1 MTRRAHGRWFPKAV
15 RAFVVE
21 KKFFRLTYSMS
32 VAPTP
37 PSGGEIVGDTVFSF
51 DEKTQC
57 HVGPHPA
64 VAADEARQS
73 RNDDP

>member
-1 MTRRAHGRWFPKAV
+1 MLFGLYVNPPARAA
-15 RAFVVE
+15 
-21 KKFFRLTYSMS
+21 
-32 VAPTP
+32 
-37 PSGGEIVGDTVFSF
+37 VFSF